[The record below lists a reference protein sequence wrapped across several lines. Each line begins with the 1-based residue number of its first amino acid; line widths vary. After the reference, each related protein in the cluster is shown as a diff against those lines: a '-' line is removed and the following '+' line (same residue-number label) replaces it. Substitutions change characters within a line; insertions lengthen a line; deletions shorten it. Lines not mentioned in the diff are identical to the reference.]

1 MNSKSILCVFFATLV
16 GCASEQMTEPE
27 RYLPRSTPVPSPNAL
42 VIASRPTAR
51 QVFGPLV
58 IAENESSEA
67 SDFGVAVGGR
77 PAVVSASRANS
88 VGDPIKVHV
97 LNIGAGSCQIVECP
111 DSDDVL
117 IADCGSMK
125 PSDDDMT
132 RDAIAEYLTEI
143 GANGEFIVTI
153 SHPHEDHYN
162 RIVALMGDRK
172 AKSIWLG
179 GDFNGY
185 GGDGINRIDTW
196 LDDQSS
202 QDVDIF
208 DGWDPG
214 FANRGLPVNEL
225 RCGSAETYILTVNE
239 GNNPNANSLLLLV
252 EYGNFRVIFSG
263 DARGETE
270 DGTMRNYGAL
280 IQDVSVLTSSH
291 HGASTHSSNDTDWAQ
306 ETAPQTVIFS
316 SGLSHK
322 HPKRVAG
329 ERYLGTVFPDVN
341 EHDMWWDPNKLGTT
355 STFETRQAVYATE
368 VSGRIVVESDGTEIG
383 LTCEKNDVE
392 VACF

>member
-1 MNSKSILCVFFATLV
+1 MNRSATLSILLAVLV
-16 GCASEQMTEPE
+16 GCASEPAMETE

-51 QVFGPLV
+51 PTLGPLV
-58 IAENESSEA
+58 ISENEPNRANDLGTA
-67 SDFGVAVGGR
+67 SGGR
-77 PAVVSASRANS
+77 PAVLSASRATD
-88 VGDPIKVHV
+88 VGDAIKIHI

-132 RDAIAEYLTEI
+132 RDAIASYLTDI
-143 GANGEFIVTI
+143 GASGDVIVTI

-162 RIVALMGDRK
+162 RIAALMGDRK

-185 GGDGINRIDTW
+185 GGSGVNRVDTW
-196 LDDQSS
+196 LDDQSDM
-202 QDVDIF
+202 DVDIF
-208 DGWDPG
+208 DGWEPG

-239 GNNPNANSLLLLV
+239 GSNPNANSLLLLV

-263 DARGETE
+263 DAEGVTE
-270 DGTMRNYGAL
+270 DGAMNNYGAL

-291 HGASTHSSNDTDWAQ
+291 HGASTRSSNKRAWAQ

-322 HPKRVAG
+322 HPKRIAG

-341 EHDMWWDPNKLGTT
+341 EHDMWWDPNTSGTT
-355 STFETRQAVYATE
+355 STFETQQAVYVTE
-368 VSGRIVVESDGTEIG
+368 VSGTIVVESDGTEMG